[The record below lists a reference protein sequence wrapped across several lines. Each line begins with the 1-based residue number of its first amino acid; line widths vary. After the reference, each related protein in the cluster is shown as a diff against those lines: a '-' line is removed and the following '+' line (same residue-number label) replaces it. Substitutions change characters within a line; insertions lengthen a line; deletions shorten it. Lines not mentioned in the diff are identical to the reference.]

1 MISYEH
7 KILQKVL
14 KQFDGM
20 TKIDA
25 FDLLQKIEVL
35 LHGQSS
41 PIQYEHLKMKM
52 NKNFIQNAVVPIGN
66 SGYCYLVDSSHRL
79 KIYEFRSLLSVG
91 FLGKT
96 LYYNTTDDHKLLPF
110 TNENIKNTFDQTNLR
125 YIIRQFL
132 EENKVR
138 KKNSKTKRLLLLE
151 LLDMVDQ
158 F

>member
-35 LHGQSS
+35 LQGQSS

-96 LYYNTTDDHKLLPF
+96 LYYNTTNNHKLLPF

>member
-1 MISYEH
+1 MITYEH

-35 LHGQSS
+35 LQGQSS

-52 NKNFIQNAVVPIGN
+52 DKNFIQNAVVPIGN

-79 KIYEFRSLLSVG
+79 KIYEFKSLLSVG

-96 LYYNTTDDHKLLPF
+96 LYYKHY
-110 TNENIKNTFDQTNLR
+110 R
-125 YIIRQFL
+125 
-132 EENKVR
+132 
-138 KKNSKTKRLLLLE
+138 
-151 LLDMVDQ
+151 
-158 F
+158 